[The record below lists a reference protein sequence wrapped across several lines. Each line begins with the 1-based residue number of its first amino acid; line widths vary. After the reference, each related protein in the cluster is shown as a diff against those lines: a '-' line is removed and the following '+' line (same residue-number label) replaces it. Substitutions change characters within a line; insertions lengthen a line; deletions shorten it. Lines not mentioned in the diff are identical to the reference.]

1 MSCLARPRPG
11 AEGLADPRRGLCL
24 EADVVR
30 ERLAVRLSC
39 RARTAGAAA
48 GRLLDVEDGGRIE
61 PYGRR
66 ADVWQLAAAASAV
79 AVQPGLR
86 RPGGVANREGEV
98 VVTRVGTRPDPGKLL
113 GESLRGPAA
122 WVPQA
127 HHRAERCS
135 EIEAAACAAPGGHGA
150 ERL

>member
-11 AEGLADPRRGLCL
+11 AEGLADPRGGLCL
-24 EADVVR
+24 EADVVC

-48 GRLLDVEDGGRIE
+48 RRLLDVEDGGRVE

-66 ADVWQLAAAASAV
+66 ADVGQLAAAASAV
-79 AVQPGLR
+79 AVQPDLR
-86 RPGGVANREGEV
+86 RPGRVPNCEGEV
-98 VVTRVGTRPDPGKLL
+98 VVTRVGTRPDPRKRLA
-113 GESLRGPAA
+113 ESLRSPAA
-122 WVPQA
+122 RVPQA
-127 HHRAERCS
+127 DHRAERCS
-135 EIEAAACAAPGGHGA
+135 EVEAAARTAPGGHRA